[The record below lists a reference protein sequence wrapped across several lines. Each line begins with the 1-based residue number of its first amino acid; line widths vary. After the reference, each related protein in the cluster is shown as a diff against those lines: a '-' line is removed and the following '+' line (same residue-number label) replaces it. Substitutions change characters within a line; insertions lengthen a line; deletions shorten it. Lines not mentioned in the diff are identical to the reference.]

1 MHELL
6 GTPRDM
12 ALIVFRTVVVYLAV
26 LLGFRLIGKREVGQL
41 APFDL
46 ALMLLIANAVQNAM
60 VGPDSSLGGGLTAA
74 FVLLGVNYLLGRLA
88 VRSRKVEKMLR
99 GRARILVNRGH
110 VYEESLKDEGIT
122 HEDLLQALRENGC
135 ATLEECRTFLMD
147 KANPETAKLL
157 SLAILELRM
166 ELHHVTDSEL
176 KALCDLMVPGDQ
188 PAQDTEAGQGL
199 RLPPYLKLIK

>member
-1 MHELL
+1 MADLV
-6 GTPRDM
+6 GTPAGM
-12 ALIVFRTVVVYLAV
+12 LGILVRTVVVYLFILV
-26 LLGFRLIGKREVGQL
+26 GFRLSGKREVGQL
-41 APFDL
+41 APYDF
-46 ALMLLIANAVQNAM
+46 ALILLIANAVQNAM

-135 ATLEECRTFLMD
+135 ATLEECRLVV
-147 KANPETAKLL
+147 
-157 SLAILELRM
+157 LEVDGRISIV
-166 ELHHVTDSEL
+166 EN
-176 KALCDLMVPGDQ
+176 KG
-188 PAQDTEAGQGL
+188 
-199 RLPPYLKLIK
+199 